1 MLSQEKSGGTMYFD
15 AWSKEEKDA
24 LHNTS
29 MRILEEV
36 GVNVYCE
43 EALALL
49 KEAGAEI
56 EGNLVKIG
64 EELVKAALET
74 APEVYSIFSTDGET
88 ELVMEPNQV
97 YFGTGTDMPDFIDLY
112 TDEIRL
118 ARLED
123 CENAAKVANACEEI
137 DWIAPV
143 ALANDKDP
151 RVADLYHFK
160 AMRTYSNKPNLTLA
174 TDAYSLKGLIDMAA
188 AQAGGY
194 EALAEKPTMVH
205 YAEPISPLINAK
217 EAVEK
222 LIMCAEYGIPVTY
235 TSGIMAGATGP
246 VTLAGTLAVGNAEC
260 LAGLVIHQLKKEGA
274 PFMYGIA
281 SSIMNM
287 KTTISAYGGPEFP
300 LMNIFVGEMGRYY
313 HLPTFGISGATD
325 ANEYDLQLG
334 AEAMYSVMC
343 AAHGRTNYVH
353 DNGYMG
359 AGQMGSLQSI
369 LASDEIIAFVKRY
382 AKGIHFTEETL
393 SFASIKK
400 VGQGGN
406 YLDLPETYRKF
417 RQEYYMP
424 KYMNRERY
432 MTWEEKGRPSMA
444 SKLTKKAK
452 EIVESECPIF
462 ADEKLNCEF
471 DRIIAEHEAFYGI

>member
-1 MLSQEKSGGTMYFD
+1 MISQKKCGGSMYFD
-15 AWSKEEKDA
+15 AWSKEEKNT
-24 LHNTS
+24 LHKAS
-29 MRILEEV
+29 MRILEEI

-43 EALALL
+43 EAIALL
-49 KEAGAEI
+49 KAAGAEVD
-56 EGNLVKIG
+56 GSLVKIS
-64 EELVKAALET
+64 EKFVAEALET
-74 APEVYSIFSTDGET
+74 APSVYSIFTTDGKE
-88 ELVMEPNQV
+88 ELVMEPDKV

-112 TDEIRL
+112 TGEIRL
-118 ARLED
+118 AKLED

-194 EALAEKPTMVH
+194 EKLAEKPTMVH
-205 YAEPISPLINAK
+205 YAEPISPLLNAK

-260 LAGLVIHQLKKEGA
+260 LAGLVIHQLKKAGA

-281 SSIMNM
+281 SSIMDM

-313 HLPTFGISGATD
+313 NLPTFGISGATD
-325 ANEYDLQLG
+325 ANECDLQLG
-334 AEAMYSVMC
+334 AEVMYSVMC
-343 AAHGRTNYVH
+343 AVHGRTNFVH

-369 LASDEIIAFVKRY
+369 LAADEIIAFVKRY
-382 AKGIHFTEETL
+382 AKGIEFTEDTL
-393 SFASIKK
+393 SFESIKK

-406 YLDLPETYRKF
+406 YLELPETYKKF
-417 RQEYYMP
+417 RKEYYMP

-432 MTWEEKGRPSMA
+432 MAWEEKGSPSMA
-444 SKLTKKAK
+444 AKLSKKAK
-452 EIVESECPIF
+452 EIVEGDCPIF
-462 ADEKLNCEF
+462 SDEEIIRVF
-471 DRIIAEHEAFYGI
+471 DRMIDEHEQTYRI